1 MFQSC
6 LLRTISNLGTIELV
20 QRRVFGLW
28 ISYKSPYIS
37 NWVQVSAGL
46 DCVFAQDI
54 VAINTEEKQCCVLG
68 ELSKRA
74 VITPDVDA
82 VLSSMS
88 DLLQFG
94 FLAARILIKHDDIRF
109 MLIFFLPTKGK
120 RDWQLRTHSINYY
133 FIMTI

>member
-1 MFQSC
+1 M
-6 LLRTISNLGTIELV
+6 
-20 QRRVFGLW
+20 W

-68 ELSKRA
+68 ELSMRA

-88 DLLQFG
+88 DLL
-94 FLAARILIKHDDIRF
+94 
-109 MLIFFLPTKGK
+109 
-120 RDWQLRTHSINYY
+120 
-133 FIMTI
+133 